1 MALKYSLRLSDMIE
15 EHKVDLL
22 VSHRQI
28 RLENRPFD
36 DAYCDWGMGNIR
48 QGCIINDGFVIFD
61 PIVDG
66 TFGAYVH
73 FSVVSRFEVNVDCQR
88 CIVTNVHYTSEFPL
102 LISSAFERVDLN
114 VSLESG
120 VYNLYF
126 EIIEKDE
133 VYYKFTMTES
143 SQASRGAFYVINDD
157 FGGVE
162 GSSVYPGKID
172 D

>member
-1 MALKYSLRLSDMIE
+1 MIE

-36 DAYCDWGMGNIR
+36 DVYCDWGAGNIR
-48 QGCIINDGFVIFD
+48 QGCIINDGFVTFD

-73 FSVVSRFEVNVDCQR
+73 FSTVSKFEVDVDCQR
-88 CIVTNVHYTSEFPL
+88 CIVTKFHYTSEYPL
-102 LISSAFERVDLN
+102 LISSAFERVELS

-143 SQASRGAFYVINDD
+143 SQASKEAFYVINDD

-162 GSSVYPGKID
+162 GSTVYPGRID